1 MASAVRLQTRR
12 ADPLDLKGQRIARNY
27 GPSHSDQAP
36 LLVPFYISSKGY
48 GIFLNSTF
56 PNTFQFGVDGRYD
69 MAIDTW
75 DGRGR
80 MDYFFIAGP
89 QPKDVLRHY
98 VALTGKPRL
107 PPKAMFGLALSDK
120 GHDHLSPTPSDES
133 WWVRKVGEHRDAGFP
148 LDHLVNDNR

>member
-1 MASAVRLQTRR
+1 MRLLPTPSDTTRDGER
-12 ADPLDLKGQRIARNY
+12 LLVEPPRL
-27 GPSHSDQAP
+27 HQAP

-107 PPKAMFGLALSDK
+107 PPKCGP
-120 GHDHLSPTPSDES
+120 GRSPPRPSRNGV
-133 WWVRKVGEHRDAGFP
+133 WRRRFRDNP
-148 LDHLVNDNR
+148 